1 MRKCSSFGGL
11 CAATVVV
18 AAIMSIEFGEW
29 GIWVPVLLALA
40 SVAGLRQAMS
50 QRHDRREGR

>member
-1 MRKCSSFGGL
+1 M

-18 AAIMSIEFGEW
+18 AAIMSIAFGDW
-29 GIWVPVLLALA
+29 FVWVPVLGALA

-50 QRHDRREGR
+50 RGPRADR